1 MAEGQEYCLKCG
13 VPVKPASETI
23 ETGETVKKDT
33 SGEFS
38 VGLLIWSIVNL
49 LMCNQIAG
57 AIALVFA
64 LLAKDEEEVKAKRYN
79 KISRI
84 TNIVG
89 TALGVLAVVF
99 VVIIYFLMFVMVIGM
114 TAGTTGG
121 YYY

>member
-79 KISRI
+79 KISKI
-84 TNIVG
+84 ANIVG

-99 VVIIYFLMFVMVIGM
+99 VVIIYFFMFIMIGVA
-114 TAGTTGG
+114 AGTTGG